1 MLIVEYLQCVL
12 LTLDHMSASSSDSG
26 SSSSED
32 DAPSDVRQR
41 SAPAA
46 APTAPSMPS
55 ASNIFS
61 LSKRTFL
68 CGRSCL
74 MFKLLLRVLVQKC
87 VYSRQ
92 RITPRSDHFYWIY
105 LYGRIFAST
114 VADVVGCTCT
124 YNLHKCNV
132 CAAHTQSQ
140 CAHVES
146 NLNTY
151 SMSIRT
157 KTKMPRRYSIFI
169 FIPYGQCS
177 YMYVYFFYIKVLKYA
192 AQLHRST
199 WPFERRTITILC
211 YSPHDF
217 LPYM

>member
-26 SSSSED
+26 SSSSDD
-32 DAPSDVRQR
+32 DAPSDVRER
-41 SAPAA
+41 SAPAAA

-92 RITPRSDHFYWIY
+92 RITLRSDNFYWIY
-105 LYGRIFAST
+105 LFGRIFVST
-114 VADVVGCTCT
+114 VADVHVDGCTFNLHNVMHALRLCT
-124 YNLHKCNV
+124 YSHSAL
-132 CAAHTQSQ
+132 
-140 CAHVES
+140 
-146 NLNTY
+146 
-151 SMSIRT
+151 I
-157 KTKMPRRYSIFI
+157 
-169 FIPYGQCS
+169 
-177 YMYVYFFYIKVLKYA
+177 
-192 AQLHRST
+192 
-199 WPFERRTITILC
+199 
-211 YSPHDF
+211 
-217 LPYM
+217 